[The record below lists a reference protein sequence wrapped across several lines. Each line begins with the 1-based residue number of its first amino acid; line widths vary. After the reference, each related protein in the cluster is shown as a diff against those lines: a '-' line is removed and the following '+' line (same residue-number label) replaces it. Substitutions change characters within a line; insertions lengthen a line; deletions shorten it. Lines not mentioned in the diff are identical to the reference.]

1 MDKNQFN
8 KIKIIVKRLGKTQNL
23 LMRSY
28 SDPRVC
34 PEGALRDPLTV
45 GTEGNF
51 RPVLKLFFVS
61 SASDLANRPYPDP
74 SLK

>member
-1 MDKNQFN
+1 
-8 KIKIIVKRLGKTQNL
+8 
-23 LMRSY
+23 MRSY

-45 GTEGNF
+45 GTGGNF